1 MAEARRVL
9 ITGASSGI
17 GRYAA
22 LRMIDKGHRLTLIC
36 RNRQRA
42 AETLNWINVEYR
54 GWAPR
59 GRRRKRLF
67 FGRRGGRLVNND
79 GSPGGGR
86 RLVDHDIVGGG
97 AIIAATTRT
106 GENGNNEQAGR
117 EHDPA

>member
-1 MAEARRVL
+1 MHHGSVGIELGQDPAVRWLARDDVDR
-9 ITGASSGI
+9 T
-17 GRYAA
+17 
-22 LRMIDKGHRLTLIC
+22 
-36 RNRQRA
+36 
-42 AETLNWINVEYR
+42 ETLDRINVEYR

-79 GSPGGGR
+79 GSLGGGR